1 MLCSRR
7 GSIQREAGRRSVEE
21 EISPL
26 EDASTTKLRFC
37 RHRRSV
43 LVSGWDG
50 DGSTRRGTLRSSR
63 SQGNLVEIKEEME
76 QPVEEPPG
84 YGRSGFADKRD

>member
-1 MLCSRR
+1 M
-7 GSIQREAGRRSVEE
+7 
-21 EISPL
+21 
-26 EDASTTKLRFC
+26 
-37 RHRRSV
+37 